1 LANAAARGLAFT
13 ANAKPQAAAQ
23 PGTEIETKEAFM
35 AIKVGINGFGR
46 IGRMVYRAM
55 AQRPGE
61 FDVVAVNDLSK
72 PHDLAILLKYDSV
85 HGRYP
90 GTVEAKDDNLVV
102 DGKVLKVLS
111 QREPAKLPWKDLGV
125 AVVVESTGFF
135 TDREGPKGGFADHL
149 KAGAKRVIIS
159 APAKG
164 PDLTVVLGV
173 NDNKLTAEQRCISN
187 ASCTTNCLA
196 PMAMILDQQFGIVRG
211 VMTTVHAYTND
222 QRVADLIHE
231 DLRRARAA
239 AINIIPSTTGAARAI
254 GLVLPN
260 LDGKLD
266 GIALRVPVPDGS
278 ITDLTAELKQEV
290 TIEQINQ
297 AFKTAAAGALKGI
310 LEYSEDPL
318 VSSDIID
325 NPHSCIFDAKS
336 TLVLPKPKGNLV
348 KLFGWYDNEW
358 GYSCRTADLVARVG
372 KLA

>member
-1 LANAAARGLAFT
+1 
-13 ANAKPQAAAQ
+13 
-23 PGTEIETKEAFM
+23 M
-35 AIKVGINGFGR
+35 AVKVGINGFGR
-46 IGRMVYRAM
+46 IGRLVFRAM
-55 AQRPGE
+55 LGRASE
-61 FDVVAVNDLSK
+61 FDIVAVNDLTEPK
-72 PHDLAILLKYDSV
+72 HLAMLLKYDSV
-85 HGRYP
+85 HGRLD
-90 GTVEAKDDNLVV
+90 GTVEAS
-102 DGKVLKVLS
+102 DGKLIVNGKTIQVLKE
-111 QREPAKLPWKDLGV
+111 REPAKLPWKQLGV
-125 AVVVESTGFF
+125 DVVVESTGFF

-173 NDNKLTAEQRCISN
+173 NDDKLSPEHRCISN

-196 PMAMILDQQFGIVRG
+196 PMAMVLDQRFGILRG
-211 VMTTVHAYTND
+211 TMTTIHAYTND

-239 AINIIPSTTGAARAI
+239 AINIIPSSTGAAKAI

-278 ITDLTAELKQEV
+278 ITDLTVELKREV
-290 TIEQINQ
+290 TAEAVNE
-297 AFKTAAAGALKGI
+297 AFKDAAAGPLVGI

-325 NPHSCIFDAKS
+325 NPHSCVFDSKC
-336 TLVLPKPKGNLV
+336 T
-348 KLFGWYDNEW
+348 
-358 GYSCRTADLVARVG
+358 
-372 KLA
+372 